1 MNQSGLD
8 TRLRESLAFKPGI
21 DWPSGLAGRILWEM
35 PANMN
40 VDIRPCASLDE
51 VRHALAPIRY
61 YFGRSA
67 PDQDQAER
75 FARVLPVE
83 RMYAAWEGSRVV
95 GGLGAFPFDLT
106 VPGGRVPAAGV
117 TVAGVLPTQRRRGL
131 LRAMM
136 RALLDACDQ
145 RGEPVAYLWAT
156 EDTIYGR
163 FGFGLASFTAEID
176 LPRERS
182 AFHTSFA
189 PWGRV
194 QLVPPTT
201 AEELLAPI
209 YERVAIETP
218 GMFARS
224 STWWQAR
231 TLDDPEWRRGS
242 NGDLQC
248 AVVEHRGRPAAYAIY
263 RMNSSF
269 ERGLQAGS
277 VGVIEAVGDSPEAT
291 RAIWRYLLDID
302 WMARVKAWLLPV
314 DHPLLFLLA
323 EPRRLGFS
331 LHDGVWVRLLD
342 IETALSARAYQP
354 DGSVVIEVIDEFCPR
369 NAGCWQVSA
378 AGVERTDE
386 TPGLRCDIGGL
397 GSVYLGGFK
406 WTQLAR
412 ALRVQELIPGAIAR
426 ADTLFQVT
434 TAPWC
439 PEIF

>member
-1 MNQSGLD
+1 M
-8 TRLRESLAFKPGI
+8 
-21 DWPSGLAGRILWEM
+21 
-35 PANMN
+35 
-40 VDIRPCASLDE
+40 
-51 VRHALAPIRY
+51 APIRH

-67 PDQDQAER
+67 PNEDQAER
-75 FARVLPVE
+75 FTRVLPPE
-83 RMYAAWEGSRVV
+83 RIYAAWEGSRAV
-95 GGLGAFPFDLT
+95 GGLGAFPFELT

-117 TVAGVLPTQRRRGL
+117 TVAAVLPTHRRRGV

-136 RALLDACDQ
+136 RALLDACHQ

-182 AFHTSFA
+182 AFHASFA
-189 PWGRV
+189 AWGRV
-194 QLVPPTT
+194 QFVPPAT

-209 YERVAIETP
+209 YERVAAETP
-218 GMFARS
+218 GMFVRS
-224 STWWQAR
+224 SAWWQTR
-231 TLDDPEWRRGS
+231 TLDDPEWRRGP

-248 AVVEHRGRPAAYAIY
+248 AVLEHGGRPAAYALY

-277 VGVIEAVGDSPEAT
+277 VAVIEAVGDSPEAT

-302 WMARVKAWLLPV
+302 WMARVKASLLPL
-314 DHPLLFLLA
+314 DHPVLLLLA

-331 LHDGVWVRLLD
+331 LRDGVWVRLLD
-342 IETALSARAYQP
+342 IKAALSARSYQP
-354 DGSVVIEVIDEFCPR
+354 EGSVVIEVMDEFCPW
-369 NAGCWQVSA
+369 NAGCWRVSSA
-378 AGVERTDE
+378 SVERTDE
-386 TPGLRCDIGGL
+386 TPGVRCDIGGL
-397 GSVYLGGFK
+397 ASVYLGGFT

-426 ADTLFQVT
+426 AHTLFQVT
-434 TAPWC
+434 SAPWC